1 METTRILNILVALKK
16 YPLEV
21 IFAKQ
26 LFLNGIDTEEK
37 LVEMLKQNNEI
48 PQPVKVSLQNA
59 MRDIE
64 RGFYDINKIPILFK

>member
-1 METTRILNILVALKK
+1 METKRILNILVALKK

-37 LVEMLKQNNEI
+37 LIEILKENQEI
-48 PQPVKVSLQNA
+48 PQPVKLSLQTA
-59 MRDIE
+59 LRDIE
-64 RGFYDINKIPILFK
+64 RKFYDINKIPTFFK

>member
-1 METTRILNILVALKK
+1 MEAKKIFKILTALKQ

-37 LVEMLKQNNEI
+37 LIKLLKEENYM
-48 PQPVKVSLQNA
+48 PQPTKLSLQNA

-64 RGFYDINKIPILFK
+64 RGFYNINKIPTFFK